1 VSSPELVVSNKWYQS
16 KVVISGRSMSQH
28 SSAGRSSAKGRRN
41 QLHSPPPRPR
51 HRDGAW
57 VVERVVEKT
66 TTGIVYPMLTRMNY
80 TEWSAVMRVNLQAAE
95 LWEAI
100 KYGDV
105 EYRDDR
111 HTLAALLRAVPADIQ
126 AGLANK
132 ETAREAWEVIR
143 KIRVGADRVKEANA
157 ERLRQEFAEIKFKPG
172 KVWRISASTFPRW

>member
-1 VSSPELVVSNKWYQS
+1 
-16 KVVISGRSMSQH
+16 
-28 SSAGRSSAKGRRN
+28 
-41 QLHSPPPRPR
+41 
-51 HRDGAW
+51 

-111 HTLAALLRAVPADIQ
+111 HALAALLRAVPADIQ